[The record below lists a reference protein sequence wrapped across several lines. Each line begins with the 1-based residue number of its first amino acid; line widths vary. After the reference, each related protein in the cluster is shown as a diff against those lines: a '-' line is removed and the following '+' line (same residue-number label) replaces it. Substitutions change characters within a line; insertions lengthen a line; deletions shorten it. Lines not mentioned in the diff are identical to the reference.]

1 MQPFYKRFSVI
12 TGFFVLLVLL
22 IINGIVIRRQLGVQ
36 VANQAWMAHTQEVLL
51 ELTETESLLKD
62 AETGQRG
69 YLYTGELGYLAPYSA
84 AIGEVAPHIRK
95 LNELIADSPDELAN
109 GVRLGGLAKQK
120 LDELA
125 ATIALY
131 QAGNPDAARRL
142 VLTSVGLF
150 TMEKIRALAEEM
162 RRQEAALEAAR
173 TQTYIRSVRLTIACI
188 YLASSLAAVGLILLA
203 YFILREMSLR
213 EKHAAQMRQ
222 REEWFR
228 VTLTSLG
235 DGVIATDEH
244 GKVTF
249 INPVAER
256 LTGRSL
262 AQAKGKAIAEIFPIF
277 NEVTRQAVDNPVRK
291 VMELGRIVGLANH
304 TVLQHSD
311 GRLIPIEDSAAPIH
325 DDEGRL
331 VGVVLVFR
339 DATHERESQEILRKT
354 EKLAAAARL
363 AATVAHE
370 INNPLEAIG
379 NLIYL
384 AKARPSL
391 PAEAAGDLELAEQE
405 LERVSHITRQTLGF
419 YRESNAPGAIDVPAL
434 LDSVLKLYSNKLKS
448 KNIDLVTDLEEC
460 PPVLGWPGEV
470 KQLIANLVSNAAD
483 AMEARGTLKID
494 AHCVEDEDGQAV
506 RIRVGDDGPGIPPE
520 YRNRIFEPFFTTK
533 KDVGTGLGLW
543 VAKEI
548 ARRHGGTIEVESHFG
563 DGLHGTVFTVLL
575 PCSTEQQ
582 GLAAEAV

>member
-1 MQPFYKRFSVI
+1 MQLFYKRFSVI

-22 IINGIVIRRQLGVQ
+22 LVNGIVIRRQLGVQ
-36 VANQAWMAHTQEVLL
+36 VANQAWMSHTQQVLL
-51 ELTETESLLKD
+51 ELSETESLVKD
-62 AETGQRG
+62 AEAGQRG
-69 YLYTGELGYLAPYSA
+69 YLYTGELRYLAPYNA
-84 AIGEVAPHIRK
+84 ATPEVEAHIRK
-95 LNELIADSPDELAN
+95 LEELTADNPDELAN
-109 GVRLGGLAKQK
+109 AARLGGLAKQK
-120 LDELA
+120 LNELA
-125 ATIALY
+125 ATITLY
-131 QAGNPDAARRL
+131 QAGNSDGARQL
-142 VLTSVGLF
+142 VLSNAGLF
-150 TMEKIRALAEEM
+150 TMEKIRALAAEM
-162 RRQEAALEAAR
+162 QRQETAFDAAR
-173 TQTYIRSVRLTIACI
+173 TQKYIRSIRLTVACI
-188 YLASSLAAVGLILLA
+188 YLASALAAIGLILLA
-203 YFILREMSLR
+203 YFILREMTLR
-213 EKHAAQMRQ
+213 ETHAAQIRQ

-235 DGVIATDEH
+235 DAVIATNEH
-244 GKVTF
+244 GVATF
-249 INPVAER
+249 MNPVAER

-277 NEVTRQAVDNPVRK
+277 NELTRQPVNNPVRK
-291 VMELGRIVGLANH
+291 VMELGCIVGLANH
-304 TVLQHSD
+304 TVLQHTD

-370 INNPLEAIG
+370 INNPLEAVG

-384 AKARPSL
+384 AKARPNL
-391 PAEAAGDLELAEQE
+391 PPEAVCDLELAEQE

-419 YRESNAPGAIDVPAL
+419 YRESKTSAAIDVPAL

-448 KNIDLVTDLEEC
+448 KNINLVLRLEDC

-470 KQLIANLVSNAAD
+470 KQLIANLISNAAD
-483 AMEARGTLKID
+483 AMDTRGTLKIE
-494 AHCVEDEDGQAV
+494 AHCVEQKDGQAV
-506 RIRVGDDGPGIPPE
+506 RIRVEDDGPGIAPE
-520 YRNRIFEPFFTTK
+520 DRKRIFEPFFTTK

-548 ARRHGGTIEVESHFG
+548 AQRHGGTIEVESRCG
-563 DGLHGTVFTVLL
+563 EGLHGTVFTVLL
-575 PCSTEQQ
+575 PCSADQQ
-582 GLAAEAV
+582 DLAAEAV